1 VAQLLVS
8 VRSTEEAVAA
18 VDGGAAVVDV
28 KEPLHG
34 SLGRAEC
41 SVWRAVRQVVPA
53 HVPVSVA
60 LGELNEW
67 LSGTSFSIA
76 PGAFAGLAYCKI
88 GLAHAPGNWID
99 RWQELRARLA
109 GSERFEPA
117 WVAVVYLDWQAAH
130 APAPEAVIDAAM
142 AIDTCQGVLFDTW
155 EKARK
160 SAIGLGWKPV
170 IDRAREAGKFIALAG
185 SLDVDAIRHLA
196 PLQPHLFAV
205 RGAACAGGD
214 RLGPIDRERVAA
226 LARAVT

>member
-1 VAQLLVS
+1 LTLLQTNSVAQLLVS

-130 APAPEAVIDAAM
+130 APAPEAVID
-142 AIDTCQGVLFDTW
+142 
-155 EKARK
+155 
-160 SAIGLGWKPV
+160 
-170 IDRAREAGKFIALAG
+170 RAREAGKFIALAG